1 MNVPNPILRTGF
13 AVLILAGLI
22 TEAVQGAEPRSS
34 RRRDRNAA
42 ENAELP
48 PATAPVTF
56 APMPGDHPLAATW
69 NDPEFTRRLLGSYGF
84 QSDREPRLT
93 PEEQVLYREKIVPLL
108 REDPVKAI
116 PALTEA
122 AQPGAS
128 ALFDFTLGNVQF
140 QSEDLTNAIV
150 NFEKALA
157 KHPDFL
163 RAQKNL
169 AFALV
174 RAGRYSEAIR
184 PLARTASL
192 GGADGKVFGLL
203 GFAHMNESRWVS
215 AEAAYKQALL
225 YEPENLDFKLG
236 VVKAF
241 IALSQYDAAAAML
254 DELLQQFPD
263 RDNLWALQANVFIQ
277 KEQPDR
283 AAVNLEMLR
292 RLGRATPA
300 QLLMLGDLYMTQEAT
315 SLALEA
321 YVAGVAGGAG
331 KNAGRALRAAEILVG
346 RGALKD
352 ARALVEGVRSSAG
365 AELESADALRMLKLE
380 ARMAF
385 AEGAGDKAIASL
397 ETLLEK
403 NPMDGEALLLAGDHY
418 LRAGDRDRAL
428 IRYEN
433 AAKIEGFEAEGLVKQ
448 AQVQVQ
454 AQHYVQAVDL
464 LRKAQKAR
472 PRDTVQRYLERVE
485 QLALR
490 SKGSGS

>member
-1 MNVPNPILRTGF
+1 MNANHPLLRTGF
-13 AVLILAGLI
+13 ATLILAGLI
-22 TEAVQGAEPRSS
+22 AEAVQAAEPKSS

-56 APMPGDHPLAATW
+56 APMPADHPLAATW

-93 PEEQVLYREKIVPLL
+93 PEEQLLYREKIVPLL
-108 REDPVKAI
+108 REDPLKAVA
-116 PALTEA
+116 ALTDA

-174 RAGRYSEAIR
+174 RAGRYSDAIR

-225 YEPENLDFKLG
+225 YEPDNLDFKLG

-241 IALSQYDAAAAML
+241 IALSQYDAASAML
-254 DELLQQFPD
+254 DELIQQFPD
-263 RDNLWALQANVFIQ
+263 RDNLWALQANVYIQ
-277 KEQPDR
+277 KEEPER

-292 RLGRATPA
+292 RLGKATPA
-300 QLLMLGDLYMTQEAT
+300 QLLLLGDLYMAQEAT
-315 SLALEA
+315 TLALDA
-321 YVAGVAGGAG
+321 YVAGVAAGSG
-331 KNAGRALRAAEILVG
+331 KNAGRALRAAEILIG
-346 RGALKD
+346 RGAMKD

-365 AELESADALRMLKLE
+365 TELESADANRMLKLE

-397 ETLLEK
+397 ETLLER

-418 LRAGDRDRAL
+418 LRSGDRDRAL

-454 AQHYVQAVDL
+454 SQHYVQAVDL

>member
-1 MNVPNPILRTGF
+1 MNIPNPILSAAFT
-13 AVLILAGLI
+13 ATVLAGLLL
-22 TEAVQGAEPRSS
+22 EAVAAEPRST
-34 RRRDRNAA
+34 RRRDRAA
-42 ENAELP
+42 ADAGGLP
-48 PATAPVTF
+48 VATAPATF
-56 APMPGDHPLAATW
+56 APLPEEHPLAEVW
-69 NDPEFTRRLLGSYGF
+69 NDPEFTRRLIGSYGF
-84 QSDREPRLT
+84 QTDREPRLT
-93 PEEQVLYREKIVPLL
+93 PEEQTLYRDKIVPLL
-108 REDPVKAI
+108 REDPTKAI
-116 PALTEA
+116 PALTDA
-122 AQPGAS
+122 ATPGAS
-128 ALFDFTLGNVQF
+128 ALFDFTLGNVRF
-140 QSEDLTNAIV
+140 QTEDLTNAIV
-150 NFEKALA
+150 NFEKALT

-174 RAGRYSEAIR
+174 RAGRYDEAIR

-203 GFAHMNESRWVS
+203 GFAYMNQGRWVS

-225 YEPENLDFKLG
+225 YEPDNLDFKLG
-236 VVKAF
+236 VVKSF
-241 IALSQYDAAAAML
+241 IALAQYEPAVAML

-277 KEQPDR
+277 MEQPVR
-283 AAVNLEMLR
+283 AALNLEMLR
-292 RLGRATPA
+292 RMDRATPV
-300 QLLMLGDLYMTQEAT
+300 QLLLLGDLYMAQEAT

-321 YVAGVAGGAG
+321 YLAGVAAAPG

-346 RGALKD
+346 RSALAE
-352 ARALVEGVRSSAG
+352 ARKLVDGLRTAAG
-365 AELESADALRMLKLE
+365 SDLETGDTLRLLKLE
-380 ARMAF
+380 AKIAQ
-385 AEGAGDKAIASL
+385 ASGDPARAIATL
-397 ETLLEK
+397 ESILQR

-418 LRAGDRDRAL
+418 LRSGDRDRAL

-433 AAKIEGFEAEGLVKQ
+433 AARVEGFEAEGLLKQ

-454 AQHYVQAVDL
+454 AQHYVQAVEL